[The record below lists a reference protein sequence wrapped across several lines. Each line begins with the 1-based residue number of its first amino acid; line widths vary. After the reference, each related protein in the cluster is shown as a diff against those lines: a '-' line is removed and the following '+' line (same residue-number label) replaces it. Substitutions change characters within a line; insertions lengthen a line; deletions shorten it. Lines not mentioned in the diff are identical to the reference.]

1 VVNALDLLEPT
12 ATTDNVDG
20 SNGLEIFDDKI
31 DTQIAYAGQVQEG
44 EEINT
49 RSFCVSKDGA
59 GYVIQIGR
67 YGSRSPTAQS
77 SAIRTLIMSAILT
90 GAKDAIASNK
100 KLQDAI
106 AVHSMKCNERGEVL
120 SACTSK

>member
-12 ATTDNVDG
+12 ATTDNVDS

-49 RSFCVSKDGA
+49 RSLCFLKDHA
-59 GYVIQIGR
+59 G
-67 YGSRSPTAQS
+67 
-77 SAIRTLIMSAILT
+77 
-90 GAKDAIASNK
+90 
-100 KLQDAI
+100 
-106 AVHSMKCNERGEVL
+106 
-120 SACTSK
+120 